1 MGEGKVPVFLGR
13 IAAHLREQN
22 WFALGAEFVIVV
34 LGVFLGLQ
42 AANWNEER
50 QDRKDEEAILARL
63 QDETATLLGAVREE
77 REYLEANAD
86 LMAQARSV
94 IFSQAESRPLT
105 EAECRAVAGSHVYR
119 READQLPILE
129 EMLATGRF
137 DRVQDEAIKSQLRS
151 YIIFRDRQR
160 GNHEERTNELFRLY
174 SRHPEAIRITLVQRE
189 EDSNPD
195 FGFMSDEETKWPPQC
210 DVARMRSNQ
219 QFLNEL
225 FDNMGRRNHVLMGYD
240 EREAILTELQERL
253 EEVPGS

>member
-50 QDRKDEEAILARL
+50 QGRKDEEAILARL

-105 EAECRAVAGSHVYR
+105 EAEAG
-119 READQLPILE
+119 P
-129 EMLATGRF
+129 
-137 DRVQDEAIKSQLRS
+137 
-151 YIIFRDRQR
+151 
-160 GNHEERTNELFRLY
+160 
-174 SRHPEAIRITLVQRE
+174 
-189 EDSNPD
+189 
-195 FGFMSDEETKWPPQC
+195 
-210 DVARMRSNQ
+210 
-219 QFLNEL
+219 
-225 FDNMGRRNHVLMGYD
+225 
-240 EREAILTELQERL
+240 
-253 EEVPGS
+253 